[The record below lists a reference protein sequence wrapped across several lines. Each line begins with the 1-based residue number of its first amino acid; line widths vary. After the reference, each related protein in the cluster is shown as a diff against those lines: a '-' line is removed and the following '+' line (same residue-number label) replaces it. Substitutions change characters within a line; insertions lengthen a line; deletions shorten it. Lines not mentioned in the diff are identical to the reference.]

1 MDINGRLAS
10 VVDRLHHRPRYRSH
24 ASIGGRRNGER
35 ERKEWGGGC
44 RSGQRMSVYSFFGVF
59 SGFLG
64 VVLQSLMI

>member
-35 ERKEWGGGC
+35 ERKEWGGDA
-44 RSGQRMSVYSFFGVF
+44 
-59 SGFLG
+59 
-64 VVLQSLMI
+64 VVAKE